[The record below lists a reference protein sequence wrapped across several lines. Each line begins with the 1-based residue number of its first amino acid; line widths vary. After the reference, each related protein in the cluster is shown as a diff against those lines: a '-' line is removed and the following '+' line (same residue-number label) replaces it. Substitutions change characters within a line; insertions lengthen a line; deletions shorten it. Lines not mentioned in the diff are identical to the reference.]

1 MFKYDPMIIVGGL
14 LISISGVC
22 LIIAI
27 INLFIRISFYSKSFL
42 IVTIVTMIVGIT
54 LLVTGS
60 MLNVKLV
67 TDYGVNLIQHQGV
80 NVPNNIPNF
89 LNNIPNNFPGFQ

>member
-1 MFKYDPMIIVGGL
+1 MFKYDPMVIVGAL

-22 LIIAI
+22 VIIAI
-27 INLFIRISFYSKSFL
+27 INLFTPISFYSKTFL

-60 MLNVKLV
+60 ILNVKLV
-67 TDYGVNLIQHQGV
+67 ADYGIDKIQQQGG
-80 NVPNNIPNF
+80 NVPGQFF
-89 LNNIPNNFPGFQ
+89 L

>member
-67 TDYGVNLIQHQGV
+67 TDYGINKIQQQGV

>member
-67 TDYGVNLIQHQGV
+67 TDYGVNLIQQQGV

>member
-1 MFKYDPMIIVGGL
+1 MFKYDPMVIVGAL

-22 LIIAI
+22 VIIAI
-27 INLFIRISFYSKSFL
+27 INLFTPISFYSKTFL

-60 MLNVKLV
+60 ILNVKLV
-67 TDYGVNLIQHQGV
+67 ADYGINKIQQQGV
-80 NVPNNIPNF
+80 NVPNQFF
-89 LNNIPNNFPGFQ
+89 L